1 MIPDWV
7 HAVPGLRW
15 IVDASVNAVKG
26 RRERRAGHDR
36 DARKAQIMR
45 VMHRAG
51 PPGGVSLVHRSYIA
65 SALQLSATEI
75 QLLLDELA
83 AEGKIF
89 RCLPPLPPDHYSVS
103 GWHPDPA
110 RLHGR

>member
-7 HAVPGLRW
+7 HAVPVLRW
-15 IVDASVNAVKG
+15 IVGASVNAVKG
-26 RRERRAGHDR
+26 RRERRAGLDR
-36 DARKAQIMR
+36 AARKAQIMR

-75 QLLLDELA
+75 QPLLDELV

-103 GWHPDPA
+103 SWHPDPA
-110 RLHGR
+110 RLYGG